1 MISLVRIDDRKGIIK
16 MAFNTKKKKNKATEE
31 DMIRT
36 MMSSLKDI
44 YSNKSSDLYKSHGDI
59 TISSVYSKIEKMLAD
74 LRVIKKYPQNE
85 GQSLRHL
92 FNTLHRPI
100 FKKMVTEYIHE
111 PNERNTIFTC
121 VYTVGYN
128 VLIGELGRVYAST
141 EATEEGIIY
150 KPDKISRKNK
160 LSGFIGAYNDS
171 LEEKLDAYIREIY
184 KPEPTQE
191 AVSEIIAGVSQAVKY
206 MTTALSRIFG
216 RAKDI
221 NPIALINS
229 ILTHNYERK
238 VEAFED
244 AYSMYI
250 ATKQSYDEYMD
261 LPESQRIQ
269 KVESK
274 YMKNLEKYNIKMQN
288 LKAKIDHYDQRAEAE
303 AEENLDNIPSDP
315 SQDDDPLTEVE
326 PSESNSTPSDEDADF
341 DF

>member
-1 MISLVRIDDRKGIIK
+1 
-16 MAFNTKKKKNKATEE
+16 MAFNNKKKNRATED

-36 MMSSLKDI
+36 MMVSLKDI

-59 TISSVYSKIEKMLAD
+59 TIVSVYSKIEKMLAD

-85 GQSLRHL
+85 GQNLRHL

-100 FKKMVTEYIHE
+100 FKKMVAEYIHE

-128 VLIGELGRVYAST
+128 VLVGELGRVYAST
-141 EATEEGIIY
+141 EATKDGIVY

-160 LSGFIGAYNDS
+160 LSGFISAYNDS
-171 LEEKLDAYIREIY
+171 LEEKLDAYIRETS
-184 KPEPTQE
+184 KPQPTQE
-191 AVSEIIAGVSQAVKY
+191 SMLEIISGVGKFINGAVTVIGK
-206 MTTALSRIFG
+206 IFG

-229 ILTHNYERK
+229 ILTHTYERK

-244 AYSMYI
+244 AHDMYV
-250 ATKQSYDEYMD
+250 ATKQAYDEYME
-261 LPESQRIQ
+261 LPDSQRIQ

-303 AEENLDNIPSDP
+303 AEENLANIPSDT
-315 SQDDDPLTEVE
+315 SDAED
-326 PSESNSTPSDEDADF
+326 ESDGESTSNNSTPSDEDPDF